1 MSRLFLTRNIE
12 DGNGRAGRLHFRGL
26 LLHPR
31 IPGHRQQE
39 RQGRRAGHRPGRPVG
54 HGCPPSSRQP
64 PPCLTALSAPRLATR
79 LLLSRAV
86 LSVERGVFVQSMI
99 SMLVRLAYVVGSPF
113 YTLVI
118 YKVNASVQ
126 RGDET
131 HDRPRH

>member
-1 MSRLFLTRNIE
+1 MSRPP
-12 DGNGRAGRLHFRGL
+12 
-26 LLHPR
+26 PR
-31 IPGHRQQE
+31 S
-39 RQGRRAGHRPGRPVG
+39 AGRPVWTVR

-64 PPCLTALSAPRLATR
+64 PPCLATP
-79 LLLSRAV
+79 LLFSRAL